1 MYKLVKKKVSAA
13 LSRRRSKKKKMR
25 GSTEI
30 SEGMKLAKAI
40 AVAVVVVVVVIAIG
54 SYVLN
59 TLAAS
64 GVGNSTI
71 YSQGSDLLTAVLGG
85 FGNAVQVAI
94 VAIILVILA
103 VIVQTV
109 QRW

>member
-1 MYKLVKKKVSAA
+1 MYETKKINASLARK
-13 LSRRRSKKKKMR
+13 RSKKKKLR

-30 SEGMKLAKAI
+30 NEGMRLAKAI

-59 TLAAS
+59 TLAAT
-64 GVGNSTI
+64 GVGNGTI
-71 YSQGSDLLTAVLGG
+71 YSQGSNLLTAVMSG